1 MQRKIILVLVLIATL
16 LSFGI
21 VVQAQDAEPLDLVR
35 VGLSGA
41 IGNLDPALSQAA
53 PTYQPAVLIGG
64 QLFRFDGDRQP
75 QPDLVESWEVSEDGL
90 TYTMTLHEGLMF
102 SDGSPLTT
110 EDVVFAWERIREAAS
125 TNKVLILGVTG
136 LEAPDDLTLVWTLSS
151 PEPEFLQFF
160 GFQFLL
166 IHPKALIEADENY
179 WAHPVSAGPYVLTD
193 WIPGS
198 PTALLVENPNYVHG
212 PMMIHQIE
220 VVSVPDLTSRTLQ
233 LAQGDLDFVFDLA
246 PSVRGVISDD
256 VSTFPHPIAGM
267 YHIVF
272 NLNLPEDH
280 PLMNRDVREAI
291 SLAIDRD
298 TINQRAFFGISAP
311 ATSFVYPG
319 VPEQLNNLPNGG
331 QRDLEA
337 AQALLA
343 TTPFADGFEFTL
355 GVWGTRPGW
364 RDATL
369 VIQENL
375 RDLNI
380 TANIESMEDAVAINQ
395 LNTDTYQA
403 QFSGNATY
411 PVRPFLGNLFYPG
424 SSWTEWA
431 SYSNPEMTEL
441 FDSINLELDPERR
454 LEIFHSIQELAYQDL
469 PFIPISER
477 VVLSGTRLP
486 EELIGAVRPGE
497 YLYVQTVAEAN
508 Q

>member
-1 MQRKIILVLVLIATL
+1 MQRKITSVLLLTALLLLIGAA
-16 LSFGI
+16 
-21 VVQAQDAEPLDLVR
+21 VQAQDAAPLDLVR
-35 VGLSGA
+35 IGLSGA
-41 IGNLDPALSQAA
+41 IANLDPAQAQGA

-64 QLFRFDGDRQP
+64 QLFRFDENRQP
-75 QPDLVESWEVSEDGL
+75 QPDLVDTWEVSEDGL
-90 TYTMTLHEGLMF
+90 TYTMTLHEGLLF

-110 EDVVFAWERIREAAS
+110 EDVVFAWERIREAPS
-125 TNKVLILGVTG
+125 VNKVLIRSVAG
-136 LEAPDDLTLVWTLSS
+136 LEATDELTMVWTLSE

-166 IHPKALIEADENY
+166 IHPKALLESDENY

-193 WIPGS
+193 WAPGS
-198 PTALLVENPNYVHG
+198 PTALLVENPNYIHG
-212 PMMIHQIE
+212 PMMIRQIE

-233 LAQGDLDFVFDLA
+233 LAQGDLDYVFDLA
-246 PSVRGVISDD
+246 PSVRGVISEE
-256 VSTFPHPIAGM
+256 VTTFPHPIAGM

-272 NLNLPEDH
+272 NLSLPDDH
-280 PLMNRDVREAI
+280 PLKNRDVREAI
-291 SLAIDRD
+291 SLAIDRQ
-298 TINQRAFFGISAP
+298 TISQRAFFGLSAP

-343 TTPFADGFEFTL
+343 TTPFAEGFEFTL

-380 TANIESMEDAVAINQ
+380 TANIDSVEDAVAIQQ
-395 LNTDTYQA
+395 LNAGTYEA

-424 SSWTEWA
+424 SAWTDWA
-431 SYSNPEMTEL
+431 RYDNPEMTAL
-441 FDSINLELDPERR
+441 FDSINRELDPEKR
-454 LEIFHSIQELAYQDL
+454 LEIFYNIQELAYQDL

-477 VVLSGTRLP
+477 VVLSSTRLP
-486 EELIGAVRPGE
+486 QELIGAVSPGE
-497 YLYVQTVAEAN
+497 YIYVQTVAEAG